1 MVAVTKAGGVRGKTE
16 AANRSIHTA
25 PSSYVIRSRL
35 IQAFCRFRFFDIG
48 FRSLTCIRVALIFH
62 SMSDVRLLLCAL
74 TRVNPICV
82 FSIRRAALPLLNVY
96 CLSRMSYFSRIT
108 SLRSPY
114 FDSTSS
120 VNRITYLRALRSNS
134 ISDIGRLSTIGRV
147 SSIGRLSC
155 SSRLS
160 TIPRAPCSSDL
171 SCFGLEFFLYLIPIS
186 HHCRNGLVCNPKQ
199 RTRSVV
205 ITSANHHLHRR
216 RNLRRLA

>member
-25 PSSYVIRSRL
+25 PSSYVIRGRL

-48 FRSLTCIRVALIFH
+48 LGSLTCIRVALIFH

-74 TRVNPICV
+74 TCVNSICP

-96 CLSRMSYFSRIT
+96 CVSQVFDFSRVT
-108 SLRSPY
+108 Y
-114 FDSTSS
+114 F
-120 VNRITYLRALRSNS
+120 NRASCFNF
-134 ISDIGRLSTIGRV
+134 SDISRLSTISRLSIIGRV
-147 SSIGRLSC
+147 PSISRLSTITRLSC
-155 SSRLS
+155 SS
-160 TIPRAPCSSDL
+160 DVF
-171 SCFGLEFFLYLIPIS
+171 CFGLEFFLYLIPIS

-199 RTRSVV
+199 CTRSVV
-205 ITSANHHLHRR
+205 ITSANHHFHRG